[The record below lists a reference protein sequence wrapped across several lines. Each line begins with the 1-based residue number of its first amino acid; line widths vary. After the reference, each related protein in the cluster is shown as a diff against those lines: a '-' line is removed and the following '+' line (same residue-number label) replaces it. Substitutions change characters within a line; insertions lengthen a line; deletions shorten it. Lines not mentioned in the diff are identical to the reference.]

1 MRTLTTLLA
10 FTTLSLAAGAWAATP
25 AGPKVFDTPQQAAD
39 ALVAG
44 AEKQDVP
51 ALLAIF
57 GADGKALVDSGDE
70 VQDRNDRARFA
81 ELAKEKMELVP
92 DPKDKGR
99 VTLVVGKEG
108 WPVPVPLVQKSG
120 KWSFAGKAGLRELL
134 DRRIGSNE
142 LDAIE
147 ICQGY
152 VEAQK
157 EYAAEDRDGNGVRE
171 YAQRIIS
178 TEGKR
183 DGLAWKNPDGTP
195 GGPIGEQVAAAIAQ
209 GYKDRTKPYH
219 GYHFRVLKRQGPA
232 APGGAIDYVIDGKM
246 IGGFALVAW
255 PAAYRVSGV
264 KTFMVGWGGVVY
276 EKDLGPD
283 TAKVAARIDSFN
295 PDKTWKPTVTAAAP

>member
-1 MRTLTTLLA
+1 MRTLRVLLA
-10 FTTLSLAAGAWAATP
+10 FAALGLAPAAFGATTAGAKA
-25 AGPKVFDTPQQAAD
+25 FDTPKQAAD

-57 GADGKALVDSGDE
+57 GPDGKALVDSGDE
-70 VQDRNDRARFA
+70 VQDRNDRAKFA
-81 ELAKEKMELVP
+81 ELAKEKLEVVT
-92 DPKDKGR
+92 DPKDKNR
-99 VTLVVGKEG
+99 ATLVVGKED
-108 WPVPVPLVQKSG
+108 WPFPVPLVQKNG
-120 KWSFAGKAGLRELL
+120 KWSFAAKAGLREVV
-134 DRRIGSNE
+134 DRRVGSNE

-147 ICQGY
+147 ICHGY

-157 EYAAEDRDGNGVRE
+157 EYAEEDRDGNGIRE
-171 YAQRIIS
+171 YAQRVIS

-195 GGPIGEQVAAAIAQ
+195 GGPIGEKVAAAIAQ
-209 GYKDRTKPYH
+209 GYKDKTKPYH
-219 GYHFRVLKRQGPA
+219 GYYFRVLKRQGPA

-255 PAAYRVSGV
+255 PAAYRISGV
-264 KTFMVGWGGVVY
+264 KTFMVSYGGIVY

-283 TAKVAARIDSFN
+283 TSKVASRIESFN
-295 PDKTWKPTVTAAAP
+295 PDKTWKATVSASAP